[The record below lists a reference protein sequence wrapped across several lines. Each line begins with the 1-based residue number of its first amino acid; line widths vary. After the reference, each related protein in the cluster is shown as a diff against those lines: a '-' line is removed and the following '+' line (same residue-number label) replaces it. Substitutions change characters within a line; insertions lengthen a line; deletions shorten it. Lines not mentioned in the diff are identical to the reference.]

1 MIEERTS
8 FTIGEEATL
17 TKTIADEEI
26 KTFAQISG
34 DNNPIHVNEDYA
46 RGTMFGGRIAHGML
60 VAGLISAVLGNKLPG
75 PGSIYMNQEL
85 RFLAPVRPGESITA
99 RAQVTE
105 WDEAKGRVKLLTE
118 VTNQKGEVVIS
129 GEARLVMSSFLAKK

>member
-26 KTFAQISG
+26 KTFARISV